1 MNRSI
6 VRREVVPF
14 LVLFGSLIVATA
26 ITDALLHAFGL
37 YWIATAR
44 PSKTGMRVGA
54 GTAGTGPPRNPTAR
68 VTTARVTRSPR
79 STMISAAAPA
89 TAVGGGHSH

>member
-44 PSKTGMRVGA
+44 PRKTGMRVGA

-68 VTTARVTRSPR
+68 VTRSPK

-89 TAVGGGHSH
+89 TAAGGGHSH